1 MAEKHDDEMP
11 QKAEDPNMHG
21 NLRQKFIGNSNT
33 VSYGFRRLLIC
44 RLSGDLICERFHF
57 SCEGRPMLANASNRA
72 AITPLRFSAPP
83 PYAVNGSRRRLAL
96 RSGWRLSG
104 NLHTLGYFAAEVC
117 LGTPQTS
124 FELIVDTGS
133 SLMALPCAGCTHCG
147 QHKHG
152 ARFDAQRSSTAS
164 TYSCSRTP
172 TGMHCHTCTSS
183 ECGYSV
189 SYAEGSRIS
198 GKMVE
203 DQVQIASERGRISLP
218 VAFGCQTFESGLF
231 NSQVADGIIG
241 FSFGGVYGQTLHDR
255 LVQQQH
261 THDTFSMCLSET
273 VGALVLGA
281 TVPAAGLGVP
291 WIPLTSSSAYQVR

>member
-1 MAEKHDDEMP
+1 MYVPWQNAGG
-11 QKAEDPNMHG
+11 PNP
-21 NLRQKFIGNSNT
+21 SE
-33 VSYGFRRLLIC
+33 GFV
-44 RLSGDLICERFHF
+44 
-57 SCEGRPMLANASNRA
+57 PAMLANASNRA

-172 TGMHCHTCTSS
+172 PGMHCHTCTSS